1 MMKPIA
7 CILALALMAA
17 GLASTTA
24 AEMRIAGT
32 IVIGE
37 MQFEGSDGLVE
48 FIEQNGYDC
57 PHLTSIL
64 LGGETRHTRVCCAD
78 ACYVIDGDS
87 EPTVSPE

>member
-1 MMKPIA
+1 MKPIVST
-7 CILALALMAA
+7 LALALMAA
-17 GLASTTA
+17 VATSATA
-24 AEMRIAGT
+24 NAEMTIAGT

-57 PHLTSIL
+57 PHLTSL
-64 LGGETRHTRVCCAD
+64 MLGGERRQTRVCCAD
-78 ACYVIDGDS
+78 ACYVIEGGS

>member
-1 MMKPIA
+1 MKPIFR
-7 CILALALMAA
+7 ILAPALMAA
-17 GLASTTA
+17 CLASATAA
-24 AEMRIAGT
+24 AEMTIAGT

-37 MQFEGSDGLVE
+37 MQFEGSDGLIA

-64 LGGETRHTRVCCAD
+64 LGGERQQTRVCCVD
-78 ACYVIDGDS
+78 ACYVIEGGS